1 MPLVA
6 SVLAAL
12 VLVGAGLLVAS
23 VTRRAADG
31 RLPRNV
37 LAGLRTTATLRS
49 DEAWRAGHAAARSA
63 SDAAG
68 AVFALS
74 GVGALLLRSAPA
86 FAAVVLG
93 GTLGVLVLSVVAAR
107 RAGRA
112 ARAAGPS
119 TSTRDRA

>member
-1 MPLVA
+1 VPLGVA
-6 SVLAAL
+6 VLVAL
-12 VLVGAGLLVAS
+12 VLVGAGVVVAA

-37 LAGLRTTATLRS
+37 VAGLRTTATLRS